1 MRLITVRTISA
12 ATLSALLGICA
23 AVALVTVRTTS
34 KASPGIEAS
43 PDTEAS
49 PATGALPGLIVGQ
62 VTDLA
67 LGVKLENAFI
77 LLEDA
82 GIGALTNSDG
92 RFVIANIPPGRHTLT
107 IKNLGYAEQ
116 QREVTVVEGG
126 TTVADLEM
134 KMVALQ
140 LNDLIVSGVSPG
152 RSDR

>member
-1 MRLITVRTISA
+1 MRLITVRTTSA

-34 KASPGIEAS
+34 
-43 PDTEAS
+43 EAS
-49 PATGALPGLIVGQ
+49 PAIEALPATEALPGIIAGQ

-82 GIGALTNSDG
+82 GIGAVTNSDG

-107 IKNLGYAEQ
+107 IRNLGYAEQ
-116 QREVTVVEGG
+116 QQEVTVVEGR

-140 LNDLIVSGVSPG
+140 LDGLIVSGVSPG

>member
-1 MRLITVRTISA
+1 M
-12 ATLSALLGICA
+12 
-23 AVALVTVRTTS
+23 
-34 KASPGIEAS
+34 
-43 PDTEAS
+43 
-49 PATGALPGLIVGQ
+49 PATEALPGIIAGQ

-82 GIGALTNSDG
+82 GIGAVTNSDG

-107 IKNLGYAEQ
+107 IRNLGYAEQ
-116 QREVTVVEGG
+116 QQEVTVVEGR

-140 LNDLIVSGVSPG
+140 LDGLIVSGVSPG